1 MHKVVNVKRKL
12 NIGRQNYVYGPE
24 PFQKDRISM
33 HTTRLEGRVE
43 LSW

>member
-24 PFQKDRISM
+24 PFQKDRILM
-33 HTTRLEGRVE
+33 AHYKTGRQ
-43 LSW
+43 S